1 MSFVGKFN
9 AGMTSMARGM
19 KNGADNCK
27 LEGKVAEQEKLI
39 KNMTKEIGTLVLIQL
54 EAGEQMSPG
63 IMERFAIIQNAKAE
77 IEQLGKER
85 KVSKIVC
92 PHCGEKTAV
101 GMKYCGNCGE
111 LLEVLEPVEM

>member
-39 KNMTKEIGTLVLIQL
+39 KNMTKEIGTLVLIRL

-63 IMERFAIIQNAKAE
+63 IMERFEMIQNAKAE
-77 IEQLGKER
+77 IELIKKER
-85 KVSKIVC
+85 KVTKVVC
-92 PHCGEKTAV
+92 PHCGEKTSAD
-101 GMKYCGNCGE
+101 MKYCGHCGCS
-111 LLEVLEPVEM
+111 LEEAEIVA